1 MSDYRGNSS
10 DGLKPQNIGRN
21 SRRDIGRAGRDRVAS
36 YQRARTDDDAD
47 SRAKRGRSGDTHT
60 PNANIPNANT
70 PNANIAA
77 ALSVLRFFV
86 AVLLLG
92 GLGWYTL
99 NEVIAYLNVN
109 SLELPNVEGMPIDQA
124 AVMLSALNL
133 EVATYNDDIENI
145 PFDHVTS
152 QTPEA
157 GQRVRI
163 GRTITLG
170 VNTPADDVPLPNVT
184 GMTLEQASERLQSLG
199 FEVGKVTYDFSD
211 QPESTIIAQEP
222 AASLPTRTG
231 SNVNVILSRGAQVP
245 QVTLPDLRGLSVNQ
259 ARARLTELGMSNVSL
274 VAGGLSDTANAILTQ
289 RPQAGQT
296 VLASVPVTLYH
307 SVANDNVVR
316 VPDLRGLSLRE
327 AQRRIIGAGLEVGWV
342 DYLDLPEQ
350 PAGVYEWQ
358 PRGYTL
364 PGTTLVVRV
373 NGTATGDNT
382 LAPETPNEEPPLWL
396 QPGFDAFFAQPDGN
410 PSTTPDN
417 TTTGT
422 GGNGDGGGDSG
433 GNNGVITNLA
443 NPAQTPTNTNTE
455 ANTAANAINN
465 LDPSARNVTIR
476 FNPNNY
482 GFLQSQENLFQLIV
496 SDDRGE
502 REIINRLL
510 REGDTIDTVITIY
523 GRAELR
529 TYINNNLFQAW
540 NP

>member
-1 MSDYRGNSS
+1 MSDYRSNSS
-10 DGLKPQNIGRN
+10 DGLPNQSVGRN

-36 YQRARTDDDAD
+36 YQRSRIDDDAD
-47 SRAKRGRSGDTHT
+47 SHVKHVPAPD
-60 PNANIPNANT
+60 ANV
-70 PNANIAA
+70 AA

-86 AVLLLG
+86 AALLLG

-99 NEVIAYLNVN
+99 NEVIDYLNVT
-109 SLELPNVEGMPIDQA
+109 SLALPNVEGMPIEQA
-124 AVMLSALNL
+124 AMMLNDLNL
-133 EVATYNDDIENI
+133 EVDTYNDDIANV
-145 PFDHVTS
+145 PFDHITN

-157 GQRVRI
+157 GQRVRV

-170 VNTPADDVPLPNVT
+170 VNTPADDVPLPDLM
-184 GMTLEQASERLQSLG
+184 GMMLEQASERLQSLG

-211 QPESTIIAQEP
+211 QPERTIIAQEP
-222 AASLPTRTG
+222 AVSTPTRTG
-231 SNVNVILSRGAQVP
+231 SNVNVVLSRGPEVP
-245 QVTLPDLRGLSVNQ
+245 RVTLPDLRGLRVEQ
-259 ARARLTELGMSNVSL
+259 ARARLSELNMPNVSL
-274 VAGGLSDTANAILTQ
+274 IAGGISSAPNTILAQ

-307 SVANDNVVR
+307 SVAGDNVVR

-342 DYLDLPEQ
+342 DYLELPDQ
-350 PAGVYEWQ
+350 ANGVYEWQ

-364 PGTTLVVRV
+364 SGTTLVVRV

-382 LAPETPNEEPPLWL
+382 LAPDTPDEEPPLWL
-396 QPGFDAFFAQPDGN
+396 QPGFDAFFPDSTATDTTTTTDSAPDTDGN
-410 PSTTPDN
+410 T
-417 TTTGT
+417 
-422 GGNGDGGGDSG
+422 
-433 GNNGVITNLA
+433 ITDLA
-443 NPAQTPTNTNTE
+443 NPSANPGTNPANNAPATPATNNATNNATSNTNNMD
-455 ANTAANAINN
+455 A
-465 LDPSARNVTIR
+465 SARNVTIR

-502 REIINRLL
+502 REVINRLL
-510 REGDTIDTVITIY
+510 RQGDTIDTVITIY

>member
-1 MSDYRGNSS
+1 M
-10 DGLKPQNIGRN
+10 K
-21 SRRDIGRAGRDRVAS
+21 RVPAP
-36 YQRARTDDDAD
+36 DA
-47 SRAKRGRSGDTHT
+47 
-60 PNANIPNANT
+60 NV
-70 PNANIAA
+70 AA

-86 AVLLLG
+86 AALLLG

-99 NEVIAYLNVN
+99 NEVIDYLNVT
-109 SLELPNVEGMPIDQA
+109 SLELPSVAGMPIEQ
-124 AVMLSALNL
+124 AVMTLNDLNL
-133 EVATYNDDIENI
+133 EVDTYNDDIANV
-145 PFDHVTS
+145 PFDHVTN

-157 GQRVRI
+157 GQRVRV

-170 VNTPADDVPLPNVT
+170 VNTPADDVPLPNLL

-211 QPESTIIAQEP
+211 QPERTIITQEP
-222 AASLPTRTG
+222 TVSTPTRTG
-231 SNVNVILSRGAQVP
+231 SNVNVVLSRGPEVP
-245 QVTLPDLRGLSVNQ
+245 RVTLPDLRGLSITQ
-259 ARARLTELGMSNVSL
+259 ARARLSELNMPNVSL
-274 VAGGLSDTANAILTQ
+274 IAGDISDAPNTILAQ

-307 SVANDNVVR
+307 SVAGDNVVR

-342 DYLDLPEQ
+342 DYLELPDQ
-350 PAGVYEWQ
+350 ANGVYEWQ

-364 PGTTLVVRV
+364 LGTTLVVRV

-382 LAPETPNEEPPLWL
+382 LAPDTPDEEPPLWL
-396 QPGFDAFFAQPDGN
+396 QPGFDAFFPDG
-410 PSTTPDN
+410 TA
-417 TTTGT
+417 TTTT
-422 GGNGDGGGDSG
+422 TTDSAPDTDA
-433 GNNGVITNLA
+433 NTITDLA
-443 NPAQTPTNTNTE
+443 NPGADPATNAPATPATNNATNN
-455 ANTAANAINN
+455 ANNMGA
-465 LDPSARNVTIR
+465 SARNVTIR

-502 REIINRLL
+502 REVINRLL
-510 REGDTIDTVITIY
+510 RQGDTIDTVITIY

>member
-10 DGLKPQNIGRN
+10 DGLNPQNIGRN

-47 SRAKRGRSGDTHT
+47 TRVKRGRSGDVHAPDART
-60 PNANIPNANT
+60 PDARTPDANM
-70 PNANIAA
+70 AA

-92 GLGWYTL
+92 GLGWYTF

-124 AVMLSALNL
+124 AVMLNGLNL
-133 EVATYNDDIENI
+133 EVDTYNDDIENI

-157 GQRVRI
+157 GQRVRL

-170 VNTPADDVPLPNVT
+170 VNTPADDVPLPNVN
-184 GMTLEQASERLQSLG
+184 GMMLEQASERLQSFG

-222 AASLPTRTG
+222 AASIPTRTG

-245 QVTLPDLRGLSVNQ
+245 QVTLPDLRGVSLNQ
-259 ARARLTELGMSNVSL
+259 ARASLTELGMDNISV
-274 VAGGLSDTANAILTQ
+274 VAGGLSADAPNTILAQ

-307 SVANDNVVR
+307 SVADANVVR

-327 AQRRIIGAGLEVGWV
+327 AQRRVIGAGLEVGWV

-396 QPGFDAFFAQPDGN
+396 QPGFDAFFAQPDGS
-410 PSTTPDN
+410 PDTTTPND
-417 TTTGT
+417 TTTDN
-422 GGNGDGGGDSG
+422 NGDGNGSSNNSG
-433 GNNGVITNLA
+433 ITNLA
-443 NPAQTPTNTNTE
+443 NPAGTQTPTTPNTDT
-455 ANTAANAINN
+455 NTAADTTSN

-496 SDDRGE
+496 SDNRGE

>member
-1 MSDYRGNSS
+1 M
-10 DGLKPQNIGRN
+10 
-21 SRRDIGRAGRDRVAS
+21 AS

-47 SRAKRGRSGDTHT
+47 TRVKRGRSGDVHAPDART
-60 PNANIPNANT
+60 PDARTPDANM
-70 PNANIAA
+70 AA

-92 GLGWYTL
+92 GLGWYTF

-124 AVMLSALNL
+124 AVMLNGLNL
-133 EVATYNDDIENI
+133 EVDTYNDDIENI

-157 GQRVRI
+157 GQRVRL

-170 VNTPADDVPLPNVT
+170 VNTPADDVPLPNVN
-184 GMTLEQASERLQSLG
+184 GMMLEQASERLQSFG

-222 AASLPTRTG
+222 AASIPTRTG

-245 QVTLPDLRGLSVNQ
+245 QVTLPDLRGVSLNQ
-259 ARARLTELGMSNVSL
+259 ARASLTELGMDNISV
-274 VAGGLSDTANAILTQ
+274 VAGGLSADAPNTILAQ

-307 SVANDNVVR
+307 SVADANVVR

-327 AQRRIIGAGLEVGWV
+327 AQRRVIGAGLEVGWV

-396 QPGFDAFFAQPDGN
+396 QPGFDAFFAQPDGS
-410 PSTTPDN
+410 PDTTTPND
-417 TTTGT
+417 TTTDN
-422 GGNGDGGGDSG
+422 NGDGNGSSNNSG
-433 GNNGVITNLA
+433 ITNLA
-443 NPAQTPTNTNTE
+443 NPAGTQTPTTPNTDT
-455 ANTAANAINN
+455 NTAADTTSN

-496 SDDRGE
+496 SDNRGE